1 MKPPTRVWIENS
13 EGEVVTKVEVDG
25 YTVIDKLYLKSDVDE
40 VNWSISPALPSEL
53 TLSTTGVISGKTKA
67 SIPETEFIFK
77 ATNSAGSSNSSFSL
91 TVRGCSYGDYLY
103 AKFYYRSRGTFVIRK
118 DDKVYY
124 NETLSQI
131 SNTDYPI
138 CIPRLSYEY
147 EFSCGTYSNCYLYLV
162 DEHDLYYLSSII
174 YEGETKKGSFEIT
187 PTKIPVISFPSLITA
202 YDGESLNIKIPI
214 DGVHGN
220 LSVTPS
226 LPKDVDITKGMFIM
240 SGKVSKPLYETYTI
254 TTSNSIGTVSFS
266 FILAVDV
273 CPPGMTLMVI
283 NFRRRTVLEQWK
295 VLNSQNEVLFDQTQ
309 EHLSNK
315 HNICWTP
322 GSYQFVMATR
332 GETGGWDSSAGLS
345 VNDEWGVLSEFRLPD
360 NQREAS
366 RHFNFELSVPEKSE
380 WLMNAGSVS
389 GKWKSARFNDKK
401 WLKGKDGSWGRFSS
415 NTNVLYLRKKFN
427 VNDVNKYTYIH
438 LDVKRSNDC
447 EVIVYVNEKKLIE
460 RTGESI
466 DGYARSS
473 FPVSILKSSTIV
485 AVEIHRA
492 SHSPETSEIV
502 FDLRATLVSSSCIL
516 QSLNGKALDPSGSS
530 VVHSPDYAFDLDTHS
545 YWQPESLPATLRY
558 TFGNDALVVVNKAF
572 IHLLKS
578 DTPSSLRIE
587 GVNKDN
593 STVVLYSMKSET
605 FLRNGEEVMYFENSQ
620 PFHSYQFVFE
630 SSLEGRVFQ
639 VYDVRFYSCTD
650 QSCKKKGSYST
661 SYPETTQYGKCPLMS
676 VGMNQMHCE
685 EGDEKVSWRE
695 DRSSCLKRIPSQG
708 VAYID
713 WSFVLGNMTQ
723 SNWVHAES
731 QMISLVTENLKVS
744 EEEIE
749 FILVRDIS
757 DSTTIQFNV
766 LCRFTLEYEIGDY
779 ILKHLNLLIPHFNEL
794 VKKYIKIQADV
805 TGWVEE
811 VHLREPIQIGSIV
824 TVCATAAI
832 VLLLVGIGYL
842 IRIRVSKKSQ
852 KPLKQLKKGEEVS
865 LLESV

>member
-1 MKPPTRVWIENS
+1 MA
-13 EGEVVTKVEVDG
+13 G
-25 YTVIDKLYLKSDVDE
+25 YTFIEKLYLKSDGERVE
-40 VNWSISPALPSEL
+40 WSVSPSLPSEL
-53 TLSTTGVISGKTKA
+53 YISYGVITGYIREV
-67 SIPETEFIFK
+67 IPETEFIFK
-77 ATNSAGSSNSSFSL
+77 ARNPFGSANTTFLL
-91 TVRGCSYGDYLY
+91 TIHGCVYGDYL
-103 AKFYYRSRGTFVIRK
+103 FPHFQGEREGTLILRSG
-118 DDKVYY
+118 DQVYY
-124 NETLSQI
+124 NKTISQP
-131 SNTDYPI
+131 SSLYCSI

-147 EFSCGTYSNCYLYLV
+147 EFICGSYYDCSFYIV
-162 DEHDLYYLSSII
+162 DEHGLYYLSSIMH
-174 YEGETKKGSFEIT
+174 EGETEKGSFEIT
-187 PTKIPVISFPSLITA
+187 PTKIPVISLPSLVTA
-202 YDGESLNIKIPI
+202 YDGESLNTKIQV

-220 LSVTPS
+220 FSVTP
-226 LPKDVDITKGMFIM
+226 PFPQGVEITNGVIRL

-254 TTSNSIGTVSFS
+254 TTSNSIGTGSFS

-273 CPPGMTLMVI
+273 CPPGLTLMVI
-283 NFRRRTVLEQWK
+283 NFRSIGVLEQWK
-295 VLNSQNEVLFDQTQ
+295 VLNSQNEVLFEPIGDQP
-309 EHLSNK
+309 SKK

-322 GSYQFVMATR
+322 GSYQFVMATI
-332 GETGGWDSSAGLS
+332 GETGGWDSSVKLS

-516 QSLNGKALDPSGSS
+516 QSLNGKASDPSGSS
-530 VVHSPDYAFDLDTHS
+530 VVHGPENAFDLDTFN

-558 TFGNDALVVVNKAF
+558 TFGNDALVVVNKAA
-572 IHLLKS
+572 IYSTKT
-578 DTPSSLRIE
+578 DIPSSLRIE

-593 STVVLYSMKSET
+593 STVVLYSMKSGT
-605 FLRNGEEVMYFENSQ
+605 FLRNEEEVMYFENSQ